1 MNAFT
6 PSKILVGLVVAAFV
20 LAGGA
25 SAFAQNGPAPT
36 FSIDLASP
44 TVGTP
49 DSFYGSP
56 ITAGDVLSGPVGGPT
71 IGSPSLP
78 TASAPGLVVYGGA
91 GFPPLGPRAL
101 FQIQGQGASAELDAL
116 SYGRDLG
123 QSIVFS
129 VDGFA
134 VGNGALPAIPNVAS
148 EGAAGAMEASAD
160 VYRDIGKLLPLG
172 LAGALPPGLPG
183 AVAGNTMVYDGNA
196 TASPAVPP
204 LGLALVEFPP
214 LSDNLDAL
222 DIDTVAADAQ
232 GPIYYSLD
240 SGFID
245 PATGAANSNSAV
257 ANGFVGGDVIVDAG
271 MGPALYAAAANGF
284 VGGDVLVDA
293 GMGPAVYAAAAAL
306 GLDSGGLFADSD
318 DLDALI
324 LNDNGDMEFDPAN
337 DLLLYSVR
345 RGSAIINTLDSIWGA
360 PIEEGDLLAPPAIG
374 GAAPGII
381 IPAEWLGL
389 ATARTFGVNFGDD
402 LVAADLVPEPATVAM
417 LLSAALAGL
426 LMWTRRRRNAA

>member
-271 MGPALYAAAANGF
+271 MGPA
-284 VGGDVLVDA
+284 
-293 GMGPAVYAAAAAL
+293 VYAAAAAL
-306 GLDSGGLFADSD
+306 GLDMQGLDTD

-324 LNDNGDMEFDPAN
+324 LNDAMGDLEFDPAN